1 MLAGSGLLPAPPPP
15 FCPGTVESDRPRT
28 ALSPGFLATVPL
40 LTSVARTEPSIPSF
54 PCSALSCSSL
64 VFFFSHPGRTA
75 HPCPA
80 LSSPSAS
87 PFSYQAFSRRMAGGK
102 EAFPTSFAPPS
113 PQGSRCSSTCVWLRV
128 LPLKGQPGQCGCG
141 GAQELDKSS

>member
-1 MLAGSGLLPAPPPP
+1 MLAGPAFSPRLLLSALEQQ
-15 FCPGTVESDRPRT
+15 TQDRPRT
-28 ALSPGFLATVPL
+28 ALSPAFLATVPL
-40 LTSVARTEPSIPSF
+40 LTPVARTEPSIPYF

-64 VFFFSHPGRTA
+64 VFFSSYPGHTA

-87 PFSYQAFSRRMAGGK
+87 PFSYQAFSQRMAGGK
-102 EAFPTSFAPPS
+102 EAFQTSFAPLS
-113 PQGSRCSSTCVWLRV
+113 LQGSRCFSTCIWPRV